1 MVVLDGTIVNIA
13 LPHIQTDLDF
23 SPANLSWVVNAYTL
37 AFGGLLLLGGRAG
50 DLLGRRKVFMAGVG
64 LFALASLAGGIA
76 QTSGQML
83 AARIVQG
90 VGAAIAS
97 PTALSLITT
106 TFPAGRERNRAFG
119 VYAAMSGA
127 GAAIGLILGGVL
139 TEVDWRLTF
148 FINVPIGALV
158 LFMAPRFLG
167 ESDRETGDFDLPG
180 AVTAT
185 GGLVALV
192 YGLTHAASQK
202 FAGADDAWTNAQTL
216 GFIGAGVVLL
226 VAFLVIESRSK
237 HALMPFRI
245 LAHRTRGVSLLRD
258 AARRRRDV
266 RDVLL
271 PRPLHPADPRL
282 RLAEGRLRVPAVQP
296 SASSQPPRSPAPSW
310 PASTRAG
317 SPAPAA
323 SSPRSACSAS
333 RVSPSSPRTPGTCC
347 RSSSCCRSA
356 SAWSSCR

>member
-167 ESDRETGDFDLPG
+167 ESDRETG
-180 AVTAT
+180 
-185 GGLVALV
+185 
-192 YGLTHAASQK
+192 AS
-202 FAGADDAWTNAQTL
+202 TCP
-216 GFIGAGVVLL
+216 V
-226 VAFLVIESRSK
+226 
-237 HALMPFRI
+237 
-245 LAHRTRGVSLLRD
+245 
-258 AARRRRDV
+258 
-266 RDVLL
+266 
-271 PRPLHPADPRL
+271 
-282 RLAEGRLRVPAVQP
+282 
-296 SASSQPPRSPAPSW
+296 RSPP
-310 PASTRAG
+310 
-317 SPAPAA
+317 PAA
-323 SSPRSACSAS
+323 SSPWSTASPTPPRRSSPARTTRGPTRRPSAS
-333 RVSPSSPRTPGTCC
+333 SGPASCC
-347 RSSSCCRSA
+347 WWRSSSSSRARSTRSCRSA
-356 SAWSSCR
+356 SWPTAPAA